1 MQRLQEEAGITYED
15 IELRKLSSVTARVF
29 ATRQSFAA
37 RESVEA
43 PQDPTF
49 VVVDERRRQ
58 ALIRAMSAAAPHWSD
73 HDRRTTAALFD
84 VLWTLPSYE
93 RLVSVWDLS
102 SSEATHALTWLIDKL
117 VQAVIDD
124 ERPPT

>member
-1 MQRLQEEAGITYED
+1 MALYRHFPTVQHLHEAVMQRLQEEAGITYED

-49 VVVDERRRQ
+49 VVVDEDAGRR
-58 ALIRAMSAAAPHWSD
+58 
-73 HDRRTTAALFD
+73 
-84 VLWTLPSYE
+84 
-93 RLVSVWDLS
+93 
-102 SSEATHALTWLIDKL
+102 
-117 VQAVIDD
+117 
-124 ERPPT
+124 